1 MGMGMRPGL
10 LYYWYCSSTSAQ
22 HSGEILIPIPG
33 RRSWWAAGK
42 AAPGWQV
49 AVMVSEI
56 DGGKTSSSSPPPL
69 GSLLNYTPSIQ
80 LLLYIHFNLFKDHT
94 HTCTFSVLFV

>member
-1 MGMGMRPGL
+1 VVGGGKGSPWL
-10 LYYWYCSSTSAQ
+10 
-22 HSGEILIPIPG
+22 
-33 RRSWWAAGK
+33 AG
-42 AAPGWQV
+42 GGDG
-49 AVMVSEI
+49 EI